1 MRQERRMG
9 TDTSV
14 AARPTARRTA
24 RPGRI
29 GSVIGACL
37 AIGLGWTAAPAAAA
51 PCAYTGPAG
60 GSWTTAANWSCAAV
74 PGAADDVTIADGDDV
89 TLGSAVTVASLTLT
103 GDGIRRGTGAI
114 TVTGA
119 FTWSGGDLLGGG
131 QVIVAPT
138 GSLMCTTSTPGSTI
152 AHQVIN
158 RSANA
163 QIIGASFGGNV
174 SGAFVNE
181 GTLVISGA
189 ALLGP
194 TFSNASGG
202 VVNVNAA
209 AGTLVRV
216 DRLTNNGVFN
226 VNSGTLHAGSNNITD
241 SGDWN
246 VAAGARLDFTMING
260 LVNPT
265 RTSSGDITVN
275 GGTLGFGFGLVTFTT
290 GTVTFS
296 GATPGLDIM
305 VNNVVFN
312 NVTVAPGTTL
322 NQTGFG
328 FQTVN
333 GTLTNQGRI
342 RATVQSDF
350 LNDTQLF
357 GLTGVEM
364 TFANKAALTSMVV
377 ERVDANH
384 PNVDA
389 FTGTG
394 RHWIVTPTGTF
405 NASVTLPH
413 AIAPASAAS
422 VCRYTGTGTVWNCV
436 ASSATASAVTRA
448 GITSGGDFAV
458 GNNAPAPPA
467 PTIHTRYLAE
477 GATGSF
483 FDTSIALL
491 NPTAEVAETTLKFLK
506 QDGTVVTHALS
517 IPALTRATV
526 NPETL
531 AGLEGASIA
540 TVIESTQPVVADR
553 TMRWDATGYG
563 SHAETS
569 IASPLTTWYL
579 AEGATTGRFNLYYLI
594 QNPGTQAAEIQ
605 IRYLLP
611 APAAP
616 VIKTYTIAANSRH
629 SIYVNDEAPELGEAE
644 ISAVVTSTNS
654 VPVIVERAM
663 YLDANNQLFGAG
675 HASAALANPSTSWF
689 FAEGATGPF
698 FNMFLL
704 IANPNAEAAA
714 IEARYLLTNGQV
726 VTKTYSVA
734 ANSRFTI
741 HVHAEGPELAS
752 AAVST
757 TLTSTNGVPVL
768 AERAMWWPSLSLVA
782 GDWQEGHNSAGST
795 QTGQK
800 WALADGEDGGA
811 FATQTFVLIAN
822 TSAFAGQA
830 RVTVHF
836 EDGTS
841 AQLANPIPLEPNSRT
856 TVQIGAEIPQAVNR
870 RFGTIVESLG
880 ATPAQIVV
888 ERAMYSNATIA
899 GVPVV
904 WAAGTN
910 VVGTR
915 LDSAPVSVD
924 TVKARE

>member
-1 MRQERRMG
+1 MRQG
-9 TDTSV
+9 WTTQLH
-14 AARPTARRTA
+14 
-24 RPGRI
+24 GRI
-29 GSVIGACL
+29 GSGLRVMGAC
-37 AIGLGWTAAPAAAA
+37 AAAGFGLWGSATPAAAA
-51 PCAYTGPAG
+51 ACNYTGPAG
-60 GSWTTAANWSCAAV
+60 GAWTTAANWSCAAV
-74 PGAADDVTIADGDDV
+74 PGAADDVTIDTDDDV
-89 TLGSAVTVASLTLT
+89 ALGTPVTVQSLTLT
-103 GDGIRRGTGAI
+103 GTGIRRGAGAI

-119 FTWSGGDLLGGG
+119 FVWSGGDLLGGG
-131 QVIVAPT
+131 QVIVAVT
-138 GSLMCTTSTPGSTI
+138 GSMMITTPGSTM

-163 QIIGASFGGNV
+163 QIVGAQTGGNV

-181 GTLVISGA
+181 GTVAVSGDALVA
-189 ALLGP
+189 P
-194 TFSNASGG
+194 TFFNAASGIVNASIQSGPFNGLERMTNNG
-202 VVNVNAA
+202 VVNVNS
-209 AGTLVRV
+209 GLLRV
-216 DRLTNNGVFN
+216 
-226 VNSGTLHAGSNNITD
+226 GSNNITD

-246 VAAGARLDFTMING
+246 VAAGARLEFTILNG
-260 LVNPT
+260 LTNPT
-265 RTSSGDITVN
+265 RTSSGDVTVN

-290 GTVTFS
+290 GTVMFS
-296 GATPGLDIM
+296 GATAALDIT

-312 NVTVAPGTTL
+312 NVIVAPAATL
-322 NQTGFG
+322 EQTGSG

-333 GTLTNQGRI
+333 GTFTNLGRI
-342 RATVQSDF
+342 RATVSGDF
-350 LNDTQLF
+350 LHDNQLF
-357 GLTGVEM
+357 GLTGVSM
-364 TFANKAALTSMVV
+364 AFANKATLTSMVV
-377 ERVDANH
+377 ERVNGNH

-389 FTGTG
+389 FTGNG
-394 RHWIVTPTGTF
+394 EHWIVTPTGSF

-413 AIAPASAAS
+413 VITPASAAS
-422 VCRYTGTGTVWNCV
+422 VCRYTGSGTVWNCI
-436 ASSATASAVTRA
+436 ASSSTANTVTRA
-448 GITSGGDFAV
+448 GITSGGAFAV
-458 GNNAPAPPA
+458 GNNAPPPLPEPE
-467 PTIHTRYLAE
+467 PTIFTRYLAE

-483 FDTSIALL
+483 FDTTIALL
-491 NPTAEVAETTLKFLK
+491 NPTTEAAETTLKFLK
-506 QDGTVVTHALS
+506 QDGSVVTHTLNLA
-517 IPALTRATV
+517 ALTRATV
-526 NPETL
+526 NPESL
-531 AGLEGASIA
+531 AGLEGASFA
-540 TVIESTQPVVADR
+540 TVIDATQPIVADR
-553 TMRWDATGYG
+553 TMRWDASGYG

-569 IASPLTTWYL
+569 IASPLTKWYL
-579 AEGATTGRFNLYYLI
+579 AEGATTGSFNLYYLI
-594 QNPGTQAAEIQ
+594 QNPGTQSAEIE

-616 VIKTYTIAANSRH
+616 VVKTYTIAANSRQ
-629 SIYVNDEAPELGEAE
+629 SIYVNDEVPALGEAE
-644 ISAVVTSTNS
+644 ISAVVTSTNN

-663 YLDANNQLFGAG
+663 YRDANNQLFGAG

-714 IEARYLLTNGQV
+714 IEARYLLTSGQV

-741 HVHAEGPELAS
+741 HVHAEGPELAE

-782 GDWQEGHNSAGST
+782 GEWQEGHNSAGST
-795 QTGQK
+795 QTGVK

-811 FATQTFVLIAN
+811 FATQTYVLIAN

-841 AQLANPIPLEPNSRT
+841 AQLANPLPLEPNSRT
-856 TVQIGAEIPQAVNR
+856 TVQIGAEIPQAANR
-870 RFGTIVESLG
+870 RFGIIVESLG

-888 ERAMYSNATIA
+888 ERAMYSDAIIG

-915 LDSAPVSVD
+915 LDGGNVVIDSARD
-924 TVKARE
+924 GR

>member
-1 MRQERRMG
+1 MRQG
-9 TDTSV
+9 WTTQLH
-14 AARPTARRTA
+14 
-24 RPGRI
+24 GRI
-29 GSVIGACL
+29 GSGLRVMGAC
-37 AIGLGWTAAPAAAA
+37 AAAGFGLWGSATPAAAA
-51 PCAYTGPAG
+51 ACNYTGPAG
-60 GSWTTAANWSCAAV
+60 GAWTTAANWSCAAV
-74 PGAADDVTIADGDDV
+74 PGAADDVTIDTDDDV
-89 TLGSAVTVASLTLT
+89 ALGTPVTVQSLTLT
-103 GDGIRRGTGAI
+103 GTGIRRGAGAI

-119 FTWSGGDLLGGG
+119 FVWSGGDLLGGG
-131 QVIVAPT
+131 QVIVAVT
-138 GSLMCTTSTPGSTI
+138 GSMMITTPGSTM

-163 QIIGASFGGNV
+163 QIVGAQTGGNV

-181 GTLVISGA
+181 GTVAVSGDALVA
-189 ALLGP
+189 P
-194 TFSNASGG
+194 TFFNAASGIVNASIQSGPFNGLERMTNNG
-202 VVNVNAA
+202 VVNVNS
-209 AGTLVRV
+209 GLLRV
-216 DRLTNNGVFN
+216 
-226 VNSGTLHAGSNNITD
+226 GSNNITD

-246 VAAGARLDFTMING
+246 VAAGARLEFTILNG
-260 LVNPT
+260 LTNPT
-265 RTSSGDITVN
+265 RTSSGDVTVN

-290 GTVTFS
+290 GTVMFS
-296 GATPGLDIM
+296 GATAALDIT

-312 NVTVAPGTTL
+312 NVIVAPAATL
-322 NQTGFG
+322 EQTGSG

-333 GTLTNQGRI
+333 GTFTNLGRI
-342 RATVQSDF
+342 RATVSGDF
-350 LNDTQLF
+350 LHDNQLF
-357 GLTGVEM
+357 GLTGVSM
-364 TFANKAALTSMVV
+364 AFANKATLTSMVV
-377 ERVDANH
+377 ERVNGNH

-389 FTGTG
+389 FTGNG
-394 RHWIVTPTGTF
+394 EHWIVTPTGSF

-413 AIAPASAAS
+413 VITPASAAS
-422 VCRYTGTGTVWNCV
+422 VCRYTGSGTVWNCI
-436 ASSATASAVTRA
+436 ASSSTANTVTRA
-448 GITSGGDFAV
+448 GITSGGAFAV
-458 GNNAPAPPA
+458 GNNAPPPLPEPE
-467 PTIHTRYLAE
+467 PTIFTRYLAE

-483 FDTSIALL
+483 FDTTIALL
-491 NPTAEVAETTLKFLK
+491 NPTTEAAETTLKFLK
-506 QDGTVVTHALS
+506 QDGSVVTHTLNLA
-517 IPALTRATV
+517 ALTRATV
-526 NPETL
+526 NPESL
-531 AGLEGASIA
+531 AGLEGASFA
-540 TVIESTQPVVADR
+540 TVIDATQPIVADR
-553 TMRWDATGYG
+553 TMRWDASGYG

-569 IASPLTTWYL
+569 IASPLTKWYL
-579 AEGATTGRFNLYYLI
+579 AEGATTGSFNLYYLI
-594 QNPGTQAAEIQ
+594 QNPGTQSAEVE

-616 VIKTYTIAANSRH
+616 VVKTYTIAANSRQ
-629 SIYVNDEAPELGEAE
+629 SIYVNDEAPALGEAE
-644 ISAVVTSTNS
+644 ISAVVTSTNN

-663 YLDANNQLFGAG
+663 YRDANNQLFGAG

-714 IEARYLLTNGQV
+714 IEARYLLTSGQV

-741 HVHAEGPELAS
+741 HVHAEGPELAE

-782 GDWQEGHNSAGST
+782 GEWQEGHNSAGST
-795 QTGQK
+795 QTGVK

-811 FATQTFVLIAN
+811 FATQTYVLIAN

-841 AQLANPIPLEPNSRT
+841 AQLANPLPLEPNSRT
-856 TVQIGAEIPQAVNR
+856 TVQIGAEIPQAANR
-870 RFGTIVESLG
+870 RFGIIVESLG

-888 ERAMYSNATIA
+888 ERAMYSDAIIG

-915 LDSAPVSVD
+915 LDGGNVVIDSARD
-924 TVKARE
+924 GR